1 MLSCLL
7 FKVTHILKSVREEK
21 PSIICAQVFIFSVV
35 LPPFLVFQVLVS
47 CPFPC
52 VWRTFFHVSFAAGPL
67 IMNTCNCFSSCLS
80 ILPHSLKKKKKKLLL
95 DLEFCVDSS
104 LFKDAVLFPRFLTT
118 VVSGEPSEVTAAIHG
133 KPHSS
138 RSAFSVFIFG
148 FQSLASHGSGC
159 GFL

>member
-1 MLSCLL
+1 MRPGIYLFCCSSSIPGVPSFSLVSLPLRLENILSCFFCSRSTDNEYLQL
-7 FKVTHILKSVREEK
+7 F
-21 PSIICAQVFIFSVV
+21 F
-35 LPPFLVFQVLVS
+35 FLSLYFAS
-47 CPFPC
+47 
-52 VWRTFFHVSFAAGPL
+52 FF
-67 IMNTCNCFSSCLS
+67 
-80 ILPHSLKKKKKKLLL
+80 KKKKKKLLL